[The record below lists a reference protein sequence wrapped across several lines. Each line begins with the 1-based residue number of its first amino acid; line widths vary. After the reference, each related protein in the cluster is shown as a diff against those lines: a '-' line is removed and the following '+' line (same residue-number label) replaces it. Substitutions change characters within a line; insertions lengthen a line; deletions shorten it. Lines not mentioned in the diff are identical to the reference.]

1 MAMRQLSRIVLAAEG
16 SSADAQTAARDGE
29 GGYGELMDELDRIVA
44 DGPSDDP
51 PSSTSGR

>member
-1 MAMRQLSRIVLAAEG
+1 MRQLSRIVLSAEG

-51 PSSTSGR
+51 LSSTSGR